1 MTIDVHGHIT
11 SPRLFERFPMPASL
25 GDIEGMIEGKLAVGI
40 DLTIVG
46 SPVGAGTMVPM
57 PGLDNYAQPADE
69 LDAFHEWAAET
80 IRANAEHLRGYVYVN
95 PLGGR
100 DELDR
105 AAKWLSEPEFVGLIV
120 NTSVNGEYLDSPAA
134 DDFFAMAS
142 SAGAPVL
149 LHPPAQPVESRAL
162 RGHLGL
168 IEHVARPCD
177 ITCGVAAILF
187 AGWLEKYPGLRLI
200 APNAGGALALLAEKL
215 ELAQRRVGPPGHRR
229 RPVSAATRPAA
240 AGPPGPGRHAGA
252 PVPATPIREL
262 LSRIYVDTATP
273 SRLALAAAIEVFG
286 SDHLMFG
293 TDSPPMTSS
302 LQDALDRVEQAP
314 LSADQRRAVLSN
326 NATTLFGLTDDDAS
340 QGRSPEERSE
350 FSDERSRE
358 EPNRHERSREEPNRH
373 ERSREEPNRDS
384 LGWPARRHWWSAATA
399 ASAPRFAENSPGTAP
414 RCWWPDGRLT
424 RRVSWRPI

>member
-1 MTIDVHGHIT
+1 VTIDVHGHIT

-57 PGLDNYAQPADE
+57 PGLDNYAQPAAE

-120 NTSVNGEYLDSPAA
+120 NTSVNGEYLDSPAV

-215 ELAQRRVGPPGHRR
+215 ELAQRR
-229 RPVSAATRPAA
+229 
-240 AGPPGPGRHAGA
+240 AGPPGAPAGRPGPAPAGA
-252 PVPATPIREL
+252 LGPATPIREL

-273 SRLALAAAIEVFG
+273 SRLALAAAVEVFG
-286 SDHLMFG
+286 ADHLMFG

-302 LQDALDRVEQAP
+302 LQDALDRVEQVP
-314 LSADQRRAVLSN
+314 MSSGQRRAVLAD
-326 NATTLFGLTDDDAS
+326 NAAALFGLTD
-340 QGRSPEERSE
+340 RM
-350 FSDERSRE
+350 
-358 EPNRHERSREEPNRH
+358 
-373 ERSREEPNRDS
+373 
-384 LGWPARRHWWSAATA
+384 
-399 ASAPRFAENSPGTAP
+399 PR
-414 RCWWPDGRLT
+414 
-424 RRVSWRPI
+424 

>member
-1 MTIDVHGHIT
+1 VTIDVHGHIT

-57 PGLDNYAQPADE
+57 PGLDNYAQPAAE

-80 IRANAEHLRGYVYVN
+80 IRSNAEHLRGYVYVN

-120 NTSVNGEYLDSPAA
+120 NTSVNGEYLDSPAV

-187 AGWLEKYPGLRLI
+187 AGWLEKYPELRLI

-215 ELAQRRVGPPGHRR
+215 ELAQRR
-229 RPVSAATRPAA
+229 
-240 AGPPGPGRHAGA
+240 AGPPGPPSAPAGSPGPPPA
-252 PVPATPIREL
+252 AASVPATPIREL

-302 LQDALDRVEQAP
+302 LQDALDRVEHAP
-314 LSADQRRAVLSN
+314 LSSDQRRSVLSD
-326 NATTLFGLTDDDAS
+326 NAAALFGLTD
-340 QGRSPEERSE
+340 
-350 FSDERSRE
+350 
-358 EPNRHERSREEPNRH
+358 
-373 ERSREEPNRDS
+373 
-384 LGWPARRHWWSAATA
+384 
-399 ASAPRFAENSPGTAP
+399 
-414 RCWWPDGRLT
+414 RLT
-424 RRVSWRPI
+424 A